1 MWLAL
6 TSFALA
12 APAVPDDPTAPEP
25 GPNWT
30 VTVDPLTT
38 ALGYV
43 HLQVER
49 RLSPHTSVYAGP
61 HMRLF
66 DGILTPEPEP
76 FVGFGAEVG
85 FRYFFKDQAPQGSW
99 VMARGVLARLNTTY
113 ADNNPLGAP
122 IQSVEW
128 GGYGS
133 ALVGY
138 TAIFKERWVLAGG
151 AGFNYLAYD
160 IDGMGT
166 SGPFVALHTNLGVAF

>member
-1 MWLAL
+1 MLLVL
-6 TSFALA
+6 TSLALA
-12 APAVPDDPTAPEP
+12 AEPASGPT
-25 GPNWT
+25 WT

-43 HLQVER
+43 HLQVEH
-49 RLSPHTSVYAGP
+49 RLSPHTSLYIGP

-66 DGILTPEPEP
+66 DGILTAEPEP
-76 FVGFGAEVG
+76 FVGFGAEAG
-85 FRYFFKDQAPQGSW
+85 FRYFFKDQAPQGTW

-113 ADNNPLGAP
+113 SQANPLGGAP
-122 IQSVEW
+122 SQSVEW

-138 TAIFKERWVLAGG
+138 TAIFKERWVLSGG

-160 IDGMGT
+160 IDGMGA

>member
-6 TSFALA
+6 TSLALA
-12 APAVPDDPTAPEP
+12 VEAPP
-25 GPNWT
+25 GPTWT

-43 HLQVER
+43 HLQVEH
-49 RLSPHTSVYAGP
+49 RLSPHTSLYAGP

-66 DGILTPEPEP
+66 DGILTEEPEP

-113 ADNNPLGAP
+113 SENNPLGGAP
-122 IQSVEW
+122 LQVVEW

-138 TAIFKERWVLAGG
+138 TAIFKERWVLSGG

-160 IDGMGT
+160 IDGMGV